1 MERMHLTATAKT
13 PEVIFDAEKGMI
25 SLKGRSIPEHT
36 VEFYRPLHEWISEY
50 GQNPQAFTTIEIFV
64 EYYNTSSSK
73 SILDLFKRIEGI
85 HKLGHDMVV
94 QWYYEED
101 DEALLESGEEY
112 QSMVDIPF
120 ELISVPV
127 DDDDDDDDDDE

>member
-1 MERMHLTATAKT
+1 MESIKLTATAKT
-13 PEVIFDAEKGMI
+13 PEVLFDADKGLI
-25 SLKGRSIPEHT
+25 SFKGRSIPEHT
-36 VEFYRPLHEWISEY
+36 VEFYKPLHQWIDEY
-50 GQNPQAFTTIEIFV
+50 GQNPQAFTTVEIFV

-73 SILDLFKRIEGI
+73 SILDLFKRLESI
-85 HKLGHDMVV
+85 HKMGNDMIVK
-94 QWYYEED
+94 WYYEDD

-127 DDDDDDDDDDE
+127 DDDDDE

>member
-1 MERMHLTATAKT
+1 MEPIQLTATAKT
-13 PEVIFDAEKGMI
+13 PEVLFDAEKGLI
-25 SLKGRSIPEHT
+25 SFKGRSIPEHT
-36 VEFYRPLHEWISEY
+36 VEFYKPLHQWIEEY
-50 GQNPQAFTTIEIFV
+50 GRNPQPFTTIEIFI

-73 SILDLFKRIEGI
+73 SILDLFKRLEEV
-85 HKLGHDMVV
+85 HKMGHDMVV

-127 DDDDDDDDDDE
+127 EDDEDDE

>member
-1 MERMHLTATAKT
+1 
-13 PEVIFDAEKGMI
+13 
-25 SLKGRSIPEHT
+25 
-36 VEFYRPLHEWISEY
+36 
-50 GQNPQAFTTIEIFV
+50 
-64 EYYNTSSSK
+64 
-73 SILDLFKRIEGI
+73 
-85 HKLGHDMVV
+85 MVV

>member
-1 MERMHLTATAKT
+1 MIATAKT
-13 PEVIFDAEKGMI
+13 PEVVLDAEKGLI

-36 VEFYRPLHEWISEY
+36 VEFYKPLHQWIAEY
-50 GQNPQAFTTIEIFV
+50 GQNPQAFTTVEIFV

-73 SILDLFKRIEGI
+73 SILDLFKRIEEV

-94 QWYYEED
+94 NWYYEED

-112 QSMVDIPF
+112 ETMVDIPF

-127 DDDDDDDDDDE
+127 EDDDDDDDDE

>member
-1 MERMHLTATAKT
+1 MESILLSSTAKT
-13 PEVIFDAEKGMI
+13 PEVSFDAEKGHL

-36 VEFYRPLHEWISEY
+36 VEFYKPLHQWIEEY
-50 GQNPQAFTTIEIFV
+50 GRNPKAFTTVEIFV

-73 SILDLFKRIEGI
+73 SILDLFKRLEEV
-85 HKLGHDMVV
+85 HKMGHDMVV
-94 QWYYEED
+94 HWYYEED

-112 QSMVDIPF
+112 QTMVDIPF

-127 DDDDDDDDDDE
+127 DDDDEE

>member
-1 MERMHLTATAKT
+1 MESIQLSSTAKT
-13 PEVIFDAEKGMI
+13 PEVLFDAEKGLI
-25 SLKGRSIPEHT
+25 TLKGRSIPEHT
-36 VEFYRPLHEWISEY
+36 VEFYKPLHQWIEEY
-50 GQNPQAFTTIEIFV
+50 GQNPNSFTTVEIFI

-73 SILDLFKRIEGI
+73 SILDLFKRLEAV
-85 HKLGHDMVV
+85 HKMGHDMIVK
-94 QWYYEED
+94 WYYEDD

-127 DDDDDDDDDDE
+127 EDDDDE

>member
-1 MERMHLTATAKT
+1 MEPIQLTATAKT
-13 PEVIFDAEKGMI
+13 PEVLFDATKGLI
-25 SLKGRSIPEHT
+25 SFKGRSIPEHT
-36 VEFYRPLHEWISEY
+36 VEFYKPLHQWIDEY

-73 SILDLFKRIEGI
+73 SILDLFKRLENV
-85 HKLGHDMVV
+85 HKMGHDMVV

-112 QSMVDIPF
+112 ESMVDIPF

-127 DDDDDDDDDDE
+127 DDDEDDE

>member
-1 MERMHLTATAKT
+1 MEPIQLTATPKT
-13 PEVIFDAEKGMI
+13 PEVLFDAEKGML

-36 VEFYRPLHEWISEY
+36 VEFYKPLHQWIEEY
-50 GQNPQAFTTIEIFV
+50 GQNPCAKTTVEIFV

-73 SILDLFKRIEGI
+73 SILDLFKRLETV
-85 HKLGHDMVV
+85 HKMGHDMIV

-127 DDDDDDDDDDE
+127 DDDDDDE